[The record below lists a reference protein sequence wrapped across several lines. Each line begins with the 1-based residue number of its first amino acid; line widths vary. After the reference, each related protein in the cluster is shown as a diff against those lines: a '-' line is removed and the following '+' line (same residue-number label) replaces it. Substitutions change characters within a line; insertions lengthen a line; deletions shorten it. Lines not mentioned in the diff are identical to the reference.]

1 MPQIGLTSRSAPKQ
15 NLYSRCR
22 LHEIGRLE
30 ILSDVSDQRAVA
42 RMINGF
48 HPGNDV
54 YQPWIMMM
62 DVFHE
67 FGSSSDSAQHHKND
81 NDDQDGS
88 KDTDAAVTIPVTIAA
103 ESATEATQ

>member
-30 ILSDVSDQRAVA
+30 ILSGVSDQRAVA
-42 RMINGF
+42 RIINGP

-54 YQPWIMMM
+54 YQPGIMMVDM
-62 DVFHE
+62 FHE
-67 FGSSSDSAQHHKND
+67 FGFRVRRTGDENSASVRDRLGDVMEKILILCRVP
-81 NDDQDGS
+81 
-88 KDTDAAVTIPVTIAA
+88 AA
-103 ESATEATQ
+103 